1 MKIRFYHWW
10 VYRLYSYMWTPIFK
24 RNPQMVRG
32 MIDYMEGWLDQ
43 QEREIKEKM
52 KLRIVK

>member
-1 MKIRFYHWW
+1 
-10 VYRLYSYMWTPIFK
+10 
-24 RNPQMVRG
+24 MVRG